1 MVPPR
6 GDMHGTETSADTQ
19 GHAGS
24 PHPVHSPI
32 LGTHSGQT
40 PFHSGHECTQS
51 DKEISSLINSADVA
65 WWVRDTNLGVT
76 RGSHFTF
83 LGLSFLICRM

>member
-1 MVPPR
+1 MGLKHR
-6 GDMHGTETSADTQ
+6 QTHRDTQ
-19 GHAGS
+19 AHLIRYI
-24 PHPVHSPI
+24 HPS

-51 DKEISSLINSADVA
+51 DKEISSPELINSADVA
-65 WWVRDTNLGVT
+65 WWVRDTNLGIT
-76 RGSHFTF
+76 LGRHFTL